1 MRMEKF
7 NVAVKAFIVNDNDEI
22 LLVKRSDDDVHK
34 PGVWEVPGGRLDHGE
49 NPFEGLKR
57 ETLEETGI
65 DIDVR
70 NPLRIH
76 HFTREDGGK
85 ITMITFYCRTR
96 SKDVKLSDEHTDFIW
111 IDIDGAYSKIVNS
124 FQRDIAVLRDH
135 FL

>member
-1 MRMEKF
+1 MEKF
-7 NVAVKAFIVNDNDEI
+7 NVAVKAFIINDNDEI

-65 DIDVR
+65 QIEIR
-70 NPLRIH
+70 NPLTIH

-85 ITMITFYCRTR
+85 ITMITFYCKALTHNI
-96 SKDVKLSDEHTDFIW
+96 KLSEEHTEFIW
-111 IDIDGAYSKIVNS
+111 MDIDGAYSMIVES
-124 FQRDIAVLRDH
+124 FQRDIAVLRDI